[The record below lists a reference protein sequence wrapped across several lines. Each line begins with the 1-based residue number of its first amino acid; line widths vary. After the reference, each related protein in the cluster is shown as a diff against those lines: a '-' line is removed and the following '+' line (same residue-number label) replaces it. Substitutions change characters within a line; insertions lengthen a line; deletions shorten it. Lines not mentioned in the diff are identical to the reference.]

1 MLIVENWHCSWLN
14 NYLVADPGLQLRLSS
29 VTLTTVYQKSPIM
42 GGKKSSHGGTVYKN
56 VWATTLKT
64 VNVAENKVSLRNFHS
79 QKEVKEAR
87 TRGNEVS

>member
-1 MLIVENWHCSWLN
+1 M
-14 NYLVADPGLQLRLSS
+14 ADPGLQLRLSS

-42 GGKKSSHGGTVYKN
+42 GGKKNSHGGTVYKN
-56 VWATTLKT
+56 VRATTLKT

-79 QKEVKEAR
+79 QKDVKEAR